1 MNASLQQRCK
11 IVRSL
16 YHVHSTKIVSQHVIQ
31 WFLLLGEAVRL
42 WNHYTMAI
50 PLETE

>member
-16 YHVHSTKIVSQHVIQ
+16 YHVHSTKNRIAARDSMVPTTRRSRKIV
-31 WFLLLGEAVRL
+31 E
-42 WNHYTMAI
+42 
-50 PLETE
+50 PLYHKSLSLT